1 MQGSITALG
10 VACIALALLS
20 LAIIARHLVKK
31 PALTFATKLWLSLG
45 LGLLPGAAAVTNT
58 VASLQTT
65 TTRTFC
71 GSCHVMVP
79 YVGDA
84 SDPESQSLAARHGRN
99 PYFGGSNCYVCH
111 ADYGMYGYPL
121 TKLNGMRHVYEY
133 YIGGW
138 RSKTLDEALS
148 EIHLRKRYDNTN
160 CRQCHTG
167 TLADWAAVPE
177 HVALEQELRDNTVS
191 CASGG
196 CHGYAHPF
204 TKADGAGA
212 MGLPPH
218 AIGPD
223 GAGSSGDT
231 TRGLSSAAAAKVEAA
246 RSAEAE
252 KAEAA
257 ERKEAERKE
266 AERQAAKDAARERTA
281 PSSSAKKAAPR

>member
-167 TLADWAAVPE
+167 TLADWSAVPE
-177 HVALEQELRDNTVS
+177 HVSLAAELDNNDVS
-191 CASGG
+191 CASAG

-204 TKADGAGA
+204 TKSDGAQAGA
-212 MGLPPH
+212 MPPS
-218 AIGPD
+218 AIGPH
-223 GAGSSGDT
+223 GSARPVGPGVPATAAARIVEAREDE
-231 TRGLSSAAAAKVEAA
+231 RARVEAAAASASKA
-246 RSAEAE
+246 RQDA
-252 KAEAA
+252 
-257 ERKEAERKE
+257 R
-266 AERQAAKDAARERTA
+266 DAARKAAAERTA
-281 PSSSAKKAAPR
+281 PTAEENPR